1 MNQET
6 RHKSAELRVNCK
18 GLRTDMTQHET
29 ELNTGRPAVRQGM
42 ILAAGLGMRM
52 RPITDQTPKPL
63 VRVCG
68 KALID
73 HGLDALA
80 RAGAEKAVVNVHH
93 LADQL
98 ESHLAE
104 RRAPLVTISDERNC
118 LMDSGGGVKKA
129 LSLLEDAPA
138 FLLNADSFWLEGVSP
153 NLPAMAQQWDE
164 TKMDFLLLL
173 SGMQQA
179 VGYYGSGD
187 FDMDAQGR
195 LSRRKE
201 RKIAAFAY
209 CGAAIFHPRIFK
221 DTPDEPFSL
230 NLLFDRAA
238 EAGRL
243 YGMRLDGLWL
253 HVGTP
258 ESIGEA
264 ETAIARSAA

>member
-1 MNQET
+1 
-6 RHKSAELRVNCK
+6 
-18 GLRTDMTQHET
+18 MTQHET
-29 ELNTGRPAVRQGM
+29 EFNDGNQAGGPAVRQGM
-42 ILAAGLGMRM
+42 VLAAGLGMRM
-52 RPITDQTPKPL
+52 KPITDQTPKPL
-63 VRVCG
+63 VKVCG
-68 KALID
+68 KTLID
-73 HGLDALA
+73 HSLDALA
-80 RAGAEKAVVNVHH
+80 RAGVETAVVNVHH

-98 ESHLAE
+98 ETHLAGRE
-104 RRAPLVTISDERNC
+104 APKVTISDERGR

-129 LSLLEDAPA
+129 LGHLADEPA
-138 FLLNADSFWLEGVSP
+138 FLLNADSFWLEGVCP
-153 NLPAMAQQWDE
+153 NLPAMARQWDDS
-164 TKMDFLLLL
+164 KMDFLLLL
-173 SGMQQA
+173 SGMPQA
-179 VGYYGSGD
+179 VGYQGSGD

-209 CGAAIFHPRIFK
+209 CGAAIFHPRVF
-221 DTPDEPFSL
+221 DNTPDGPFSL

>member
-1 MNQET
+1 MKQNET
-6 RHKSAELRVNCK
+6 QFSTGKS
-18 GLRTDMTQHET
+18 
-29 ELNTGRPAVRQGM
+29 PVRQGM

-63 VRVCG
+63 VKVCG

-73 HGLDALA
+73 HSLDALA
-80 RAGAEKAVVNVHH
+80 RAGVEKAAVNVHH

-98 ESHLAE
+98 EVHLAQ
-104 RRAPLVTISDERNC
+104 RKAPTVTISDERSC

-129 LSLLEDAPA
+129 LEHLTDEPT
-138 FLLNADSFWLEGVSP
+138 FLLNADSFWLEGVCP
-153 NLPAMAQQWDE
+153 NLPAMARQWDE
-164 TKMDFLLLL
+164 SKMDFLLLL

-179 VGYYGSGD
+179 VGYHGSGD

-195 LSRRKE
+195 LTRRKE

-209 CGAAIFHPRIFK
+209 CGAAIFHPRVFR
-221 DTPDEPFSL
+221 DTPDKPFSL

-238 EAGRL
+238 ESGRL
-243 YGMRLDGLWL
+243 HGMRLDGLWL

-258 ESIGEA
+258 ESINEA

>member
-1 MNQET
+1 MKNNENQFST
-6 RHKSAELRVNCK
+6 GKSPV
-18 GLRTDMTQHET
+18 G
-29 ELNTGRPAVRQGM
+29 QGM

-52 RPITDQTPKPL
+52 RPITDRTPKPL
-63 VRVCG
+63 VKVCG

-80 RAGAEKAVVNVHH
+80 RAGVEKAVVNVHH
-93 LADQL
+93 LAEQL
-98 ESHLAE
+98 EGHLAE
-104 RRAPLVTISDERNC
+104 RKAPAVTISDERHC

-129 LSLLEDAPA
+129 LGHLADEPT
-138 FLLNADSFWLEGVSP
+138 FLLNADSFWLEGVRP
-153 NLPAMAQQWDE
+153 NLPAMARQWDGS
-164 TKMDFLLLL
+164 KMDFLLLL

-179 VGYYGSGD
+179 VGYHGSGD

-195 LSRRKE
+195 LTRRKE

-209 CGAAIFHPRIFK
+209 CGAAIFHPRVF
-221 DTPDEPFSL
+221 DNTPDGPFSL